1 MELGAADRVK
11 HQGHGKAEIASRRGT
26 RQHSR
31 TPGATSYNFRAKKS
45 QQIWQHLKNINSY
58 FLCSV
63 LCYRLTLLLGPF
75 LVLYSFAEFTM
86 MRTCF
91 LCLYINC
98 ILFPRTAPFNLIK
111 FSSISPAT
119 TLSIAF
125 NHTHLLAVFTI
136 APASSIG
143 SHRFLIFPVYL
154 ASPCG

>member
-1 MELGAADRVK
+1 MERGAADRVK
-11 HQGHGKAEIASRRGT
+11 HQGHGKAEIASRGGT

-31 TPGATSYNFRAKKS
+31 TSGATSYNFRAKKS
-45 QQIWQHLKNINSY
+45 QQIWQHLENINSY
-58 FLCSV
+58 IFFAVYCAID
-63 LCYRLTLLLGPF
+63 LLFRGLF
-75 LVLYSFAEFTM
+75 WCCIAFAGFTM

-111 FSSISPAT
+111 FSSISPAS

-136 APASSIG
+136 ASDSSIG
-143 SHRFLIFPVYL
+143 SHHFLIFPVYL